1 MCVGAQMEQTEA
13 QLLSLVSGI
22 AATVRELSAAA
33 GIEPHATPNGKLS
46 VDLDAL
52 GGGSARTPSGPLPP
66 LPHVPQV
73 PANADA
79 DSPGDS
85 PGFEPQGGAG
95 ATPVAMVAAAGA
107 KAEERTARMRKKSA
121 EQEGAAAD
129 EQP

>member
-1 MCVGAQMEQTEA
+1 MEQTEA

-22 AATVRELSAAA
+22 AATVGDLSAAA
-33 GIEPHATPNGKLS
+33 GIEPHATPNGRLS

-73 PANADA
+73 PASDA

-85 PGFEPQGGAG
+85 PGFEPQGGTV

-107 KAEERTARMRKKSA
+107 KAEERTARMRRKSA

>member
-1 MCVGAQMEQTEA
+1 MEQTEA

-22 AATVRELSAAA
+22 AATVGELSAAA

-73 PANADA
+73 PASADA

-85 PGFEPQGGAG
+85 PGFEPQGGTVATPV

>member
-22 AATVRELSAAA
+22 AATVGDLSAAA
-33 GIEPHATPNGKLS
+33 GIEPHATPNGRLS

-73 PANADA
+73 PASDA

-85 PGFEPQGGAG
+85 PGFEPQGGTV